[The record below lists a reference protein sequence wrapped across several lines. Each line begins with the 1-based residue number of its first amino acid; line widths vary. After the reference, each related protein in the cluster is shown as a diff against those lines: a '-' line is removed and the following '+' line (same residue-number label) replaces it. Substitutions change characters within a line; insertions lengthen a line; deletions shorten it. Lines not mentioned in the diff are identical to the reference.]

1 MNDYDTYTEDGI
13 NKGKDYKYTAKE
25 YGELDSNNER
35 WIIRTILEPEETI
48 VKKFYIALK
57 ANNKGSA
64 IRIDAAT
71 GMRYADH
78 THIKGGLFVGTE
90 KELNN
95 YCKELIK
102 QGIYIQDIYDYE
114 KED

>member
-1 MNDYDTYTEDGI
+1 MNEYDAYTEDGV
-13 NKGKDYKYTAKE
+13 NMGKDYNYTAKQ
-25 YGELDSNNER
+25 YGELDSSNKR
-35 WIIRTILEPEETI
+35 WIIRTIPEPEETI

-57 ANNKGSA
+57 PNKKGSA
-64 IRIDAAT
+64 IHIDAAT

-90 KELNN
+90 KELND
-95 YCKELIK
+95 YCKELIE